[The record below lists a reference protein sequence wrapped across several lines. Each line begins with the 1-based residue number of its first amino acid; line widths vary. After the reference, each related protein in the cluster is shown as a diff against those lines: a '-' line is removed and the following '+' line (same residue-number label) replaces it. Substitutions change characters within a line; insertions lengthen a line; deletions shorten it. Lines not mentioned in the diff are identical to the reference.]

1 MIISPPPEIWHNSK
15 YLVLVGAEAK
25 VLESLTGV
33 LGATD
38 QQGVAAGGG
47 TQSQLVEGQG
57 LATGG
62 DDAAAGGSG
71 ESQSGDGHLGD
82 LEKTVVIRD
91 GADDDDGLV
100 LLVADLAL
108 DAGQGNGGSVD
119 LDKWFRQDT
128 CYSRRRIRDI
138 DLTRDIKRRR
148 RTTLLKAESVRPVE
162 HTHAISTLRIP
173 ESQHSGHLDFDS
185 ISRSQGTSYRNQI
198 TYGPGTC
205 KASPRA

>member
-1 MIISPPPEIWHNSK
+1 MPKPCLDLETTRSSAATGTLELAALRLDVGF
-15 YLVLVGAEAK
+15 LVLVGAKAK

-91 GADDDDGLV
+91 GADNDDGLV

-119 LDKWFRQDT
+119 PGHKEAAED
-128 CYSRRRIRDI
+128 
-138 DLTRDIKRRR
+138 DLVEGRVGS
-148 RTTLLKAESVRPVE
+148 AGQEPVKLHQE
-162 HTHAISTLRIP
+162 LEVHIVALGRLAVGAAHVVTIEINA
-173 ESQHSGHLDFDS
+173 HLVV
-185 ISRSQGTSYRNQI
+185 GEKEVLAVVVVE
-198 TYGPGTC
+198 G
-205 KASPRA
+205 

>member
-1 MIISPPPEIWHNSK
+1 MQVSIMISPPPGIWHNSK
-15 YLVLVGAEAK
+15 YLVLVGAEAE

-47 TQSQLVEGQG
+47 TQSQLVESQG
-57 LATGG
+57 LATSS

-91 GADDDDGLV
+91 GADNDDGLA

-108 DAGQGNGGSVD
+108 DAGQGNGRSVD
-119 LDKWFRQDT
+119 LDERPRQHI
-128 CYSRRRIRDI
+128 YHGR
-138 DLTRDIKRRR
+138 
-148 RTTLLKAESVRPVE
+148 
-162 HTHAISTLRIP
+162 
-173 ESQHSGHLDFDS
+173 
-185 ISRSQGTSYRNQI
+185 RSQAGISSL
-198 TYGPGTC
+198 PGT
-205 KASPRA
+205 

>member
-1 MIISPPPEIWHNSK
+1 MISATGAWRDST
-15 YLVLVGAEAK
+15 YLVLVGAEAE

-38 QQGVAAGGG
+38 QQGVAAGRG

-71 ESQSGDGHLGD
+71 ESQSGDGHLRD
-82 LEKTVVIRD
+82 LEEAVVIGD
-91 GADDDDGLV
+91 GADDNDGLV

-119 LDKWFRQDT
+119 LDKRLRQNT
-128 CYSRRRIRDI
+128 CHSGRRMRDI

-148 RTTLLKAESVRPVE
+148 RTTLLKAESVRPV
-162 HTHAISTLRIP
+162 
-173 ESQHSGHLDFDS
+173 
-185 ISRSQGTSYRNQI
+185 
-198 TYGPGTC
+198 
-205 KASPRA
+205 

>member
-1 MIISPPPEIWHNSK
+1 MISPPPGIWHNSK
-15 YLVLVGAEAK
+15 YLVLVGTEAK

-47 TQSQLVEGQG
+47 TQGQLVEGQG

-82 LEKTVVIRD
+82 LEEAVVIRD
-91 GADDDDGLV
+91 SADDNDGLA
-100 LLVADLAL
+100 LLIADLAL

-119 LDKWFRQDT
+119 LEKWLRQNMR
-128 CYSRRRIRDI
+128 YA
-138 DLTRDIKRRR
+138 L
-148 RTTLLKAESVRPVE
+148 
-162 HTHAISTLRIP
+162 
-173 ESQHSGHLDFDS
+173 
-185 ISRSQGTSYRNQI
+185 
-198 TYGPGTC
+198 
-205 KASPRA
+205 